1 MTTKKFPGLPV
12 HGGYGTELTPLDY
25 FRLPR
30 FLALAELPQHWG
42 AVELRLMVFLIV
54 KWNLVLPRGYSSI
67 AIRDAKRFVGATKKQ
82 LQAAMKNL
90 AEDAIIIREIDDDH
104 LVIFTPGLNGRRREF
119 TPQRVWQE
127 SFTLLEAAEI
137 NEKDEKIRWVFS
149 SSLISRL
156 ATPADLGYGKV
167 QFEAIRRLRRFDSLR
182 LYMNACVSCGTWK
195 ERDRLWEPA
204 QLARF
209 LGYKHDIRSDNLKRS
224 IAGAIAEIQDAGAFN
239 DDHTRP
245 VYTFDTTGRGHR
257 LAMIKFEWSGNQRV
271 HPTLWGKE
279 ADAAAERERERVAK
293 EIREHKPSEREIEQ
307 ELLKLVWEEKNRRE
321 YAREAWEAAKERIVD
336 QKNQEFV
343 DELYKKV
350 MS

>member
-1 MTTKKFPGLPV
+1 MTIGATKKFPGLPV

-42 AVELRLMVFLIV
+42 ALELKLWVFLIM
-54 KWNLVLPRGYSSI
+54 KWNLALPRGSSSI
-67 AIRDAKRFVGATKKQ
+67 PIREAKRFVGATKKQ

-90 AEDAIIIREIDDDH
+90 AADAIITSEIDDDH
-104 LVIFTPGLNGRRREF
+104 LVIFVPGPNGRRGEF

-137 NEKDEKIRWVFS
+137 NEQDQKIRWVFS

-167 QFEAIRRLRRFDSLR
+167 QFEAVRRLRRFDLLR
-182 LYMNACVSCGTWK
+182 LYMHAGVTCGTWK
-195 ERDRLWEPA
+195 ERARLWEPDL
-204 QLARF
+204 LARF
-209 LGYKHDIRSDNLKRS
+209 CGYPHNIRPDNLKRS
-224 IAGAIAEIQDAGAFN
+224 IARAIAEIKNAGAFN

-245 VYTFDTTGRGHR
+245 VYTFDKAGRGHR
-257 LAMIKFEWSGNQRV
+257 LAMIQFEWYGNQRV
-271 HPTLWGKE
+271 HPTLWAKE
-279 ADAAAERERERVAK
+279 AAAAAECERKRVAK
-293 EIREHKPSEREIEQ
+293 EIRECPPTEREIERQ
-307 ELLKLVWEEKNRRE
+307 REAERDRRE
-321 YAREAWEAAKERIVD
+321 AAREAWEAAKERIVD
-336 QKNQEFV
+336 QRNAEFV
-343 DELYKKV
+343 DEMIYKKV